1 MIILT
6 KLELKHVHTPP
17 TTFLGKLLK
26 NTHTDIVWG
35 TGDKTIVN
43 PLTITYIEKTKHGSK
58 IWFGFRDYLRVKE
71 DTKTIL
77 NLIKK
82 ERDLVD

>member
-6 KLELKHVHTPP
+6 ELTLDFVEKPSTS
-17 TTFLGKLLK
+17 FLGKLLK
-26 NTHTDIVWG
+26 TTKEELVWVA
-35 TGDKTIVN
+35 KNKIIVN
-43 PLTITYIEKTKHGSK
+43 PLTITYIEKMKRGSK
-58 IWFGFRDYLRVKE
+58 IWFGFRDYLRVEE
-71 DTKTIL
+71 DAKTIL